1 MEELAAR
8 DAELAAAD
16 AFLAGVEGGY
26 RLLALEGGAGY
37 GKTALLEATV
47 ARARTLGFR
56 VLRAQP
62 AETEAEVGF
71 AVLADILVELDDQ
84 ALAEL
89 PDPRRLA
96 LAVALRRSP
105 SGPTR
110 GPAGRRSRRAR
121 GAAYP
126 HARRAAPGRDRRP
139 PVVRRPVCPGAR
151 VRAPPAR
158 RRTARAR
165 SHDPDGHA
173 NVGRPAGVA
182 RPHRARHRRPAARAR
197 IREPRARAGA
207 QPPASDAAAPAHGL
221 RREPAFRARGR
232 GLARRAAGAA
242 RRGTSRAAHRLG
254 GTRNASRPAAVD
266 NARAAARR
274 SRARPT
280 HDRGA

>member
-96 LAVALRRSP
+96 LAVALRRRPLGADAWTRWP
-105 SGPTR
+105 SVS
-110 GPAGRRSRRAR
+110 ARSRRCIPSR
-121 GAAYP
+121 STGRSWSRSTTSSGATS
-126 HARRAAPGRDRRP
+126 RLPGRSSP
-139 PVVRRPVCPGAR
+139 
-151 VRAPPAR
+151 
-158 RRTARAR
+158 R
-165 SHDPDGHA
+165 S
-173 NVGRPAGVA
+173 AGST
-182 RPHRARHRRPAARAR
+182 
-197 IREPRARAGA
+197 
-207 QPPASDAAAPAHGL
+207 Q
-221 RREPAFRARGR
+221 
-232 GLARRAAGAA
+232 
-242 RRGTSRAAHRLG
+242 
-254 GTRNASRPAAVD
+254 N
-266 NARAAARR
+266 R
-274 SRARPT
+274 S
-280 HDRGA
+280 GS